1 MKAAVSTTVYD
12 AENRR
17 KERTA
22 GATIRE
28 ARRKHRAMCNQ
39 VVMVVSN
46 HVKHMSQNWASFLK
60 QGVNIDQKMKTP
72 RRQEFSNILLM
83 EKILQWVVFFPLV
96 ATGFK

>member
-28 ARRKHRAMCNQ
+28 ARRENKAMCNQ

-46 HVKHMSQNWASFLK
+46 HHQTYESKL
-60 QGVNIDQKMKTP
+60 G
-72 RRQEFSNILLM
+72 ILP
-83 EKILQWVVFFPLV
+83 E
-96 ATGFK
+96 TGSEH